1 MSPPRNIYKLS
12 VPNCRLTYNVKQI
25 VCDFFMMGT
34 HTQGNGYFCH
44 TYKVEKKQW
53 DKQYCPAKNN
63 ATNGGQIAKHHKQQ
77 SKYYMGTFPLN
88 LCYM

>member
-1 MSPPRNIYKLS
+1 M
-12 VPNCRLTYNVKQI
+12 KQI

-63 ATNGGQIAKHHKQQ
+63 ATNGGQIAIQILYGNIPFEFVLHVIVIHV
-77 SKYYMGTFPLN
+77 
-88 LCYM
+88 